1 MKIFIELY
9 FNTFNYIN
17 FNSICSCIKKFFMQ
31 FYPTNYYD
39 ININKPIS
47 EKSIIFNEYHL
58 NILNET
64 EN

>member
-39 ININKPIS
+39 INIGVINVLIYNLLESSNNLSK
-47 EKSIIFNEYHL
+47 FL
-58 NILNET
+58 
-64 EN
+64 